1 MKKQHEPLPED
12 MPALTESL
20 RALHDRPI
28 DVPAELDER
37 ILAAARAQL
46 AAEDAPSERRFRL
59 GHWSAVAAM
68 LVLAVGVGIMMY
80 SATKTHDSPIGKQEA
95 LPTPGGF
102 VQSPSSQGTT
112 ILSAF
117 AMAREADASG
127 RVADAE
133 AIDALAYQAVAL
145 RPRRDNRDDAPAA
158 PQQGHAGGV
167 VKFTT
172 VSITLDPGG
181 KPLAAYQ
188 LRLAVSA
195 GRVKVV
201 GVEAGEGRAFSA
213 KPPYY
218 DRDAEKQET
227 DELLLAMFT
236 TAAPDDL
243 PRGAVR
249 VATVHLMTRG
259 DVPAKF
265 EASLVLAADPQG
277 ETIPAVLTIKEGN
290 EA

>member
-12 MPALTESL
+12 MPALTERL
-20 RALHDRPI
+20 RALHDRPVE
-28 DVPAELDER
+28 VPAELDEG

-46 AAEDAPSERRFRL
+46 AAEDTPGERRFRL

-68 LVLAVGVGIMMY
+68 LVLAAGAGFMMY
-80 SATKTHDSPIGKQEA
+80 SATKPHESPIGMKEA

-102 VQSPSSQGTT
+102 VQSPSKQGTT

-117 AMAREADASG
+117 ALAREAHAAG
-127 RVADAE
+127 RKPDTE
-133 AIDALAYQAVAL
+133 AIDALAYQAIAL
-145 RPRRDNRDDAPAA
+145 RPHRGDGAPAA
-158 PQQGHAGGV
+158 QGHAGGV

-188 LRLAVSA
+188 LRLAA
-195 GRVKVV
+195 TTGWVKVV
-201 GVEAGEGRAFSA
+201 GVEAGEGKAFTA

-218 DRDAEKQET
+218 DRTAEKQDT

-236 TAAPDDL
+236 TAALDDL

-277 ETIPAVLTIKEGN
+277 DTIPAVLTIKEGN
-290 EA
+290 